1 MITSTLLSQLGY
13 TINRAMVDGLTTH
26 QLYLH
31 GVRFKE
37 NFSTTPDAWKFAEQD
52 LNARLRAVD
61 TKHQQAGPDY
71 EGEAKK
77 LGFIATASAD
87 KPKFGWR
94 HPDLEIRSERHDYD
108 TYDEVWKSAYLWAKR
123 FPEYFK

>member
-13 TINRAMVDGLTTH
+13 SVNTIMLSQREVR

-31 GVRFKE
+31 GARFKQE
-37 NFSTTPDAWKFAEQD
+37 FSNAPDAWKFAEQD
-52 LNARLRAVD
+52 LKERLR
-61 TKHQQAGPDY
+61 TIHSGQQAGPDY

-94 HPDLEIRSERHDYD
+94 HPDLEIRSERHDYA
-108 TYDEVWKSAYLWAKR
+108 TYDEVWKSAYQWAKR

>member
-1 MITSTLLSQLGY
+1 MITTSLLNQLGY
-13 TINRAMVDGLTTH
+13 SINEIRENNVAVV

-31 GVRFKE
+31 GIRFKK
-37 NFSTTPDAWKFAEQD
+37 NFANNHQAWKFAEQD
-52 LNARLRAVD
+52 LSERLRII
-61 TKHQQAGPDY
+61 HQGQQAGPDY

-77 LGFIATASAD
+77 LGFIATAHSD

-108 TYDEVWKSAYLWAKR
+108 TYEQVWKSAYLWAKR
-123 FPEYFK
+123 FPECFK